1 MHRQQNGWI
10 KERQRLRGRDPFS
23 GTWNIDN
30 KPVKTY
36 RVYTFQILISEN
48 YGSAQHNKISTTQW
62 NQVATQRNGNKPQH
76 SKIRHNT
83 TETSST
89 TTKLVQHNE
98 TSYNTLVLCIVL
110 WRFHCVLEIS
120 FCRTLLGHR
129 RKQWIYQ
136 HSDSSHSYRNSFKL
150 LSSCRQSP
158 CQSSSP

>member
-23 GTWNIDN
+23 GTWNINN

-48 YGSAQHNKISTTQW
+48 YGSAQHNEISTTQW

-83 TETSST
+83 TETSRT

-150 LSSCRQSP
+150 LSSCRQPP